1 MLRRVRTAL
10 RGKYRKYKDTFV
22 KSLLEGDTEA
32 NVDYLA
38 DTLLDFM
45 EQECERC
52 MSNRMMCALRPACPN
67 RKFLNIL
74 LRFGVDVKDL
84 PSFCYEQQLSSVNTY
99 LEGSSKTKII
109 DTVLPIKEFLN
120 LLSGGGER
128 LMGPLREGNV
138 EKLSKELFIELKR
151 ATPEVLTSVGEDY
164 ILALVDD
171 GLYYFDL
178 SCEIAIINPRDT
190 TIKSKKIISDLINIY
205 RERYK
210 LDLELRE
217 EFEGLFYLDIFIPL
231 ENSQNKFKDKI
242 EGILKDYEQ
251 KFLRFTDYVSNYF
264 TDSKINLVLEIK
276 TPTIQQKNDV
286 TFKKIINTFIQ
297 INNLIKEIN
306 QLSPA

>member
-1 MLRRVRTAL
+1 MIKRVRTTL
-10 RGKYRKYKDTFV
+10 RGKYRKYKDSFV

-38 DTLLDFM
+38 DTLLEFM

-52 MSNRMMCALRPACPN
+52 MSNRMMCALRPACQN

-84 PSFCYEQQLSSVNTY
+84 PSFCYEQQISNVNTY
-99 LEGSSKTKII
+99 LEGSSKTKIV
-109 DTVLPIKEFLN
+109 DVVLPIKEFLN
-120 LLSGGGER
+120 ILSGGGER

-151 ATPEVLTSVGEDY
+151 ATPDVLTSVGGDY
-164 ILALVDD
+164 ILDLVDD

-178 SCEIAIINPRDT
+178 PCEIVIINPRDT
-190 TIKSKKIISDLINIY
+190 IIKSKEIISDLIDIY

-217 EFEGLFYLDIFIPL
+217 EFEGLLYLDIFIPL
-231 ENSQNKFKDKI
+231 ENSQNKEEI
-242 EGILKDYEQ
+242 EGVLKDYEQ
-251 KFLRFTDYVSNYF
+251 KFLRYTDYISNYF
-264 TDSKINLVLEIK
+264 SDNKLSLVLEIK
-276 TPTIQQKNDV
+276 TPTFQQKNNL
-286 TFKKIINTFIQ
+286 TFKKIINTFTQ

>member
-1 MLRRVRTAL
+1 MIRRVRTTL
-10 RGKYRKYKDTFV
+10 RGKYRKYKDSLV

-38 DTLLDFM
+38 DTLLEFM

-84 PSFCYEQQLSSVNTY
+84 PSFCYKQQISNVNTFI
-99 LEGSSKTKII
+99 EGSSKTKII

-120 LLSGGGER
+120 ILSGGGER

-138 EKLSKELFIELKR
+138 EKLSKELFKELKR
-151 ATPEVLTSVGEDY
+151 ATPDVLTSMSKDY

-178 SCEIAIINPRDT
+178 PCEIVIINPRDT
-190 TIKSKKIISDLINIY
+190 IIKSKEIISDLIDIY

-217 EFEGLFYLDIFIPL
+217 EFEGLLYLDIFIPL
-231 ENSQNKFKDKI
+231 ENSQNKEEI
-242 EGILKDYEQ
+242 EGVLKDYEQ
-251 KFLRFTDYVSNYF
+251 KFLRYTDYISNYF
-264 TDSKINLVLEIK
+264 SDNKLNLVLEIK
-276 TPTIQQKNDV
+276 TPTFQQKNNL
-286 TFKKIINTFIQ
+286 TFKNVINTFTQ

>member
-1 MLRRVRTAL
+1 M
-10 RGKYRKYKDTFV
+10 RGKYRKYKDNFV

-32 NVDYLA
+32 NIDYLA
-38 DTLLDFM
+38 DTLLEFM

-74 LRFGVDVKDL
+74 LRFGVDPKDL
-84 PSFCYEQQLSSVNTY
+84 PSFCYQQQLSNVNTY

-109 DTVLPIKEFLN
+109 NTILPIKEFIN
-120 LLSGGGER
+120 ILSGGGER

-151 ATPEVLTSVGEDY
+151 ATPDVLTSIGQDY

-178 SCEIAIINPRDT
+178 SCEIVVINPRDT
-190 TIKSKKIISDLINIY
+190 IIKSKEIISDLIDIY
-205 RERYK
+205 QERYK

-217 EFEGLFYLDIFIPL
+217 EFEGLYYLDISIPL
-231 ENSQNKFKDKI
+231 ENSQNKEEI
-242 EGILKDYEQ
+242 EGVLKDYEP
-251 KFLRFTDYVSNYF
+251 KFLRNTDYVSNYF
-264 TDSKINLVLEIK
+264 SDNKLRLVLEIK
-276 TPTIQQKNDV
+276 TPTFQQKNNL

-306 QLSPA
+306 QLSKA

>member
-1 MLRRVRTAL
+1 M
-10 RGKYRKYKDTFV
+10 RGKYRKYKDNFV

-32 NVDYLA
+32 NIDYLA
-38 DTLLDFM
+38 DTLLEFM

-74 LRFGVDVKDL
+74 LRFGVDPKDL
-84 PSFCYEQQLSSVNTY
+84 PSFCYQQQLSNVNTY
-99 LEGSSKTKII
+99 LEGSSQTKII
-109 DTVLPIKEFLN
+109 DTILPIKEFIN
-120 LLSGGGER
+120 ILSGGGER

-151 ATPEVLTSVGEDY
+151 ATPDVLTSIGEDY
-164 ILALVDD
+164 ILVLVDD

-178 SCEIAIINPRDT
+178 SCEIVVINPRDT
-190 TIKSKKIISDLINIY
+190 IIKSKEIISDLIDIY

-231 ENSQNKFKDKI
+231 ENSQNKEEI
-242 EGILKDYEQ
+242 EGVLKDYEP
-251 KFLRFTDYVSNYF
+251 KFLRNTDYVSNYF
-264 TDSKINLVLEIK
+264 SDNKLGLVLEIK
-276 TPTIQQKNDV
+276 TPTFQQKNNL

-297 INNLIKEIN
+297 INNIIKEIN
-306 QLSPA
+306 QLSKA

>member
-1 MLRRVRTAL
+1 M
-10 RGKYRKYKDTFV
+10 RGKYRKYKDSLV

-38 DTLLDFM
+38 DTLLEFM

-84 PSFCYEQQLSSVNTY
+84 PSFCYKQQISNVNTFI
-99 LEGSSKTKII
+99 EGSSKTKII

-120 LLSGGGER
+120 ILSGGGER

-138 EKLSKELFIELKR
+138 EKLSKELFKELKR
-151 ATPEVLTSVGEDY
+151 ATPDVLTSMSKDY

-178 SCEIAIINPRDT
+178 PCEIVIINPRDT
-190 TIKSKKIISDLINIY
+190 IIKSKEIISDLIDIY

-217 EFEGLFYLDIFIPL
+217 EFEGLLYLDIFIPL
-231 ENSQNKFKDKI
+231 ENSQNKEEI
-242 EGILKDYEQ
+242 EGVLKDYEQ
-251 KFLRFTDYVSNYF
+251 KFLRYTDYISNYF
-264 TDSKINLVLEIK
+264 SDNKLNLVLEIK
-276 TPTIQQKNDV
+276 TPTFQQKNNL
-286 TFKKIINTFIQ
+286 TFKNVINTFTQ

>member
-1 MLRRVRTAL
+1 M
-10 RGKYRKYKDTFV
+10 RGKYRKYKDNFV

-32 NVDYLA
+32 NIDYLA
-38 DTLLDFM
+38 DTLLEFM

-74 LRFGVDVKDL
+74 LRFGVDPKDL
-84 PSFCYEQQLSSVNTY
+84 PSFCYQQQLSNVNTY
-99 LEGSSKTKII
+99 LEGSSKTKVI
-109 DTVLPIKEFLN
+109 DTILPIKEFIN
-120 LLSGGGER
+120 ILSGGGER

-151 ATPEVLTSVGEDY
+151 ATPDILTSIGEDY

-178 SCEIAIINPRDT
+178 SCEIVVINPRDT
-190 TIKSKKIISDLINIY
+190 IIKSKEIISDLIDIY

-217 EFEGLFYLDIFIPL
+217 EFEGLYYLDVFIPL
-231 ENSQNKFKDKI
+231 ENSQNKEEI
-242 EGILKDYEQ
+242 EGVLKDYEP
-251 KFLRFTDYVSNYF
+251 KFLRNTDYVSNYF
-264 TDSKINLVLEIK
+264 SDNKLRLVLEIK
-276 TPTIQQKNDV
+276 TPTFQQKNNL

-297 INNLIKEIN
+297 IKNLIKEIN
-306 QLSPA
+306 QLSKA

>member
-1 MLRRVRTAL
+1 M
-10 RGKYRKYKDTFV
+10 RGKYRKYKDNFV

-32 NVDYLA
+32 NIDYLA
-38 DTLLDFM
+38 DTLLEFM

-74 LRFGVDVKDL
+74 LRFGVDPKDL
-84 PSFCYEQQLSSVNTY
+84 PSFCYQQQLSNVNTY
-99 LEGSSKTKII
+99 LEGSSKTKVI
-109 DTVLPIKEFLN
+109 DTILPIKEFIN
-120 LLSGGGER
+120 ILSGGGER

-151 ATPEVLTSVGEDY
+151 ATPDILTSIGEDY

-178 SCEIAIINPRDT
+178 SCEIVVINPRDT
-190 TIKSKKIISDLINIY
+190 IIKSKEIISDLIDIY
-205 RERYK
+205 QERYK

-217 EFEGLFYLDIFIPL
+217 EFEGLYYLDVFIPL
-231 ENSQNKFKDKI
+231 ENSQNKEEI
-242 EGILKDYEQ
+242 EGVLKDYEP
-251 KFLRFTDYVSNYF
+251 KFLRNTDYVSNYF
-264 TDSKINLVLEIK
+264 SDNKLRLVLEIK
-276 TPTIQQKNDV
+276 TPTFQQKNNL

-297 INNLIKEIN
+297 IKNLIKEIN
-306 QLSPA
+306 QLSKA

>member
-1 MLRRVRTAL
+1 M
-10 RGKYRKYKDTFV
+10 RGKYRKYKDNFV

-32 NVDYLA
+32 NIDYLA
-38 DTLLDFM
+38 DTLLEFM

-74 LRFGVDVKDL
+74 LRFGVDPKDL
-84 PSFCYEQQLSSVNTY
+84 PSFCYQQQLSNVNTY
-99 LEGSSKTKII
+99 LEGSSKTKVI
-109 DTVLPIKEFLN
+109 DTILPIKEFIN
-120 LLSGGGER
+120 ILSGGGER

-151 ATPEVLTSVGEDY
+151 ATPDVLTSIGQDY

-178 SCEIAIINPRDT
+178 SCEIVVINPRDT
-190 TIKSKKIISDLINIY
+190 IIKSKEIISDLIDIY

-217 EFEGLFYLDIFIPL
+217 EFEGLYYLDVFIPL
-231 ENSQNKFKDKI
+231 ENSQNKEEI
-242 EGILKDYEQ
+242 EGVLKDYEP
-251 KFLRFTDYVSNYF
+251 KFLRNTDYVSNYF
-264 TDSKINLVLEIK
+264 SDNKLGLVLEIK
-276 TPTIQQKNDV
+276 TPTFQQKNNL

-306 QLSPA
+306 QLSKA

>member
-1 MLRRVRTAL
+1 L
-10 RGKYRKYKDTFV
+10 RGKYRKYKDNFV

-32 NVDYLA
+32 NIDYLA
-38 DTLLDFM
+38 DTLLEFM

-74 LRFGVDVKDL
+74 LRFGVDPKDL
-84 PSFCYEQQLSSVNTY
+84 PSFCYQQQLSNVNTY

-109 DTVLPIKEFLN
+109 DTILSIKEFIN
-120 LLSGGGER
+120 ILSGGGER

-138 EKLSKELFIELKR
+138 EKLSKELFIEFKR
-151 ATPEVLTSVGEDY
+151 ATPDVLTSIGEDY

-178 SCEIAIINPRDT
+178 SCEIVVINPRDT
-190 TIKSKKIISDLINIY
+190 IIKSKEIISDLIDIY

-231 ENSQNKFKDKI
+231 ENSQNKEEI
-242 EGILKDYEQ
+242 EGVLKDYEP
-251 KFLRFTDYVSNYF
+251 KFLRNTDYVSNYF
-264 TDSKINLVLEIK
+264 SDNKLGLVLEIK
-276 TPTIQQKNDV
+276 TPTFQQKNNL

-297 INNLIKEIN
+297 IKNLKKEIN
-306 QLSPA
+306 QLSKA

>member
-1 MLRRVRTAL
+1 M
-10 RGKYRKYKDTFV
+10 RGKYRKYKDNFV

-32 NVDYLA
+32 NIDYLA
-38 DTLLDFM
+38 DTLLEFM

-74 LRFGVDVKDL
+74 LRFGVDPKDL
-84 PSFCYEQQLSSVNTY
+84 PSFCYQQQLSNVNTY
-99 LEGSSKTKII
+99 LEGSSQTKII
-109 DTVLPIKEFLN
+109 NTILPIKEFIN
-120 LLSGGGER
+120 ILSGGGER

-151 ATPEVLTSVGEDY
+151 ATPDVLTSIGEDY

-178 SCEIAIINPRDT
+178 SCEIVVINPRDT
-190 TIKSKKIISDLINIY
+190 IIKSKEIISDLIDIY

-231 ENSQNKFKDKI
+231 ENSQNKEEI
-242 EGILKDYEQ
+242 EGVLKDYEP
-251 KFLRFTDYVSNYF
+251 KFLRNTDYVSNYF
-264 TDSKINLVLEIK
+264 SDNKLGLVLEIK
-276 TPTIQQKNDV
+276 TPTFQQKNNL

-297 INNLIKEIN
+297 INNIIKEIN
-306 QLSPA
+306 QLSKA